1 MTANIAMDAKMVAAL
16 RPSGTGAASA
26 STGWRLWGIVRFWMA
41 RRRQRAELERLDA
54 RMLDDIGVTRAE
66 ALREAVNPFW
76 R

>member
-1 MTANIAMDAKMVAAL
+1 MTTNLAMNSKMIAAL
-16 RPSGTGAASA
+16 RPSGTGAAIA
-26 STGWRLWGIVRFWMA
+26 STGQRLWGIVRFWMA

-66 ALREAVNPFW
+66 ALGEAATPFW